1 MRSAARLV
9 APVVLA
15 VLVVVELWIT
25 VAATWMYV
33 VAGDRVL
40 DAEQVPEGSTLLV
53 LGSLVEDGVPGDYV
67 RGRLDVAA
75 ELYRDG
81 RVVRIINSGN
91 GSPEAGDEPAVM
103 RSYLEAEGVPA
114 QVMVDDPQ
122 GLDTAASCRRARGV
136 FGVDRLVVVTQDF
149 HLRRAIALC
158 RGEGVDARGV
168 ESECDCPSWTLVRNH
183 IRETVFAGP
192 KAVLSR
198 VG

>member
-15 VLVVVELWIT
+15 VLVVVELWVT

-40 DAEQVPEGSTLLV
+40 DAEQVPDGSTLLV

-91 GSPEAGDEPAVM
+91 GSPAAGDEPAVM
-103 RSYLEAEGVPA
+103 RSHLEAAGVPA
-114 QVMVDDPQ
+114 QVMVDDPL
-122 GLDTAASCRRARGV
+122 GLDTAASCRRAREV

-168 ESECDCPSWTLVRNH
+168 EAECDCPSWTLVRNH

>member
-1 MRSAARLV
+1 MA
-9 APVVLA
+9 LA
-15 VLVVVELWIT
+15 VLVVVELWVT

-33 VAGDRVL
+33 VAGDRIL
-40 DAEQVPEGSTLLV
+40 DAEQVPDGSTLLV

-91 GSPEAGDEPAVM
+91 GSPAAGDEPAVM
-103 RSYLEAEGVPA
+103 RSHLEAAGVPA
-114 QVMVDDPQ
+114 QVMVDDPL
-122 GLDTAASCRRARGV
+122 GLDTAASCRRAREV
-136 FGVDRLVVVTQDF
+136 FGVDRLVVVTQGF

-168 ESECDCPSWTLVRNH
+168 EAECDCPSWTLVRNH

>member
-1 MRSAARLV
+1 M
-9 APVVLA
+9 VLA

-25 VAATWMYV
+25 VAATWIYV

-40 DAEQVPEGSTLLV
+40 DTEQVPDGSTLLV

-91 GSPEAGDEPAVM
+91 GSPAAGDEPAVM
-103 RSYLEAEGVPA
+103 RSHLEAAGVPA
-114 QVMVDDPQ
+114 QVMVDDPL
-122 GLDTAASCRRARGV
+122 GLDTAASCRRAREV

-168 ESECDCPSWTLVRNH
+168 EAECDCPSWTLVRNQ

-192 KAVLSR
+192 KAVLS
-198 VG
+198 VLPVAD

>member
-1 MRSAARLV
+1 ML
-9 APVVLA
+9 
-15 VLVVVELWIT
+15 LVVVELWIT

-53 LGSLVEDGVPGDYV
+53 LGSLVEVGVPGDYV

-114 QVMVDDPQ
+114 QVMVDDPL
-122 GLDTAASCRRARGV
+122 GLDTAASCRRAREV
-136 FGVDRLVVVTQDF
+136 FGVDRLVIVTQDF

-168 ESECDCPSWTLVRNH
+168 EAECDCPSWTLVRNH